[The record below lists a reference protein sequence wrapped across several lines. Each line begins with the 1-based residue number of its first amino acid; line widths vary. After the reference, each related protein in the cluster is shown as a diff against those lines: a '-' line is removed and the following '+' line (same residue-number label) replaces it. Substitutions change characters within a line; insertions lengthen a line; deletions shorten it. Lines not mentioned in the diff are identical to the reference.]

1 MGRPIFRFQQKGRN
15 SGASIAAYHPHGEC
29 VSEKLCHTRSDRW
42 RAMSK
47 FRHYFAFFLVA
58 MLIAMVGCSGSS
70 SPPIRVSL
78 SPPSAQAIDQTQT
91 VAITATVASDTS
103 RKGVSWSP
111 HLSLTSSRRSPENIQ
126 YDPI

>member
-1 MGRPIFRFQQKGRN
+1 
-15 SGASIAAYHPHGEC
+15 
-29 VSEKLCHTRSDRW
+29 
-42 RAMSK
+42 MSK

-70 SPPIRVSL
+70 SPPITVSL

-111 HLSLTSSRRSPENIQ
+111 HLSLTSSRRSPRE
-126 YDPI
+126 YPV